1 MWKHYSKA
9 GWAGGA
15 VWAHC
20 LANWK
25 VQMGVQTPRS
35 PLGLGER
42 QPDIISEGSAR
53 ADGAGAG
60 APPAMAR
67 EVAWRRFLA
76 LPRSLVPSG
85 LKRRKKKDLSVKTQ
99 RRLWFLV
106 RLWFSTFLNVL
117 CSLSKKGRCVS
128 QILHHQRSHW
138 KRNLPTAQFVGISA
152 HRHDNILAASVVI
165 HLASFQFLEP
175 QF

>member
-25 VQMGVQTPRS
+25 VQMRVQTPRS

-85 LKRRKKKDLSVKTQ
+85 LKRRKKRPKCENPTEA
-99 RRLWFLV
+99 LV
-106 RLWFSTFLNVL
+106 P
-117 CSLSKKGRCVS
+117 SKALV
-128 QILHHQRSHW
+128 QYILERALFPRKVGVCHKYYITNAATERETCQLH
-138 KRNLPTAQFVGISA
+138 NL
-152 HRHDNILAASVVI
+152 LASVHI
-165 HLASFQFLEP
+165 AMTIF
-175 QF
+175 